1 MASVQAAFLTNGG
14 SGMPD
19 VAHGPWWVVAAAA
32 APSVAS
38 AIWVLWR
45 WWIERGD
52 KLHETVTSREQ
63 TLLRD
68 LEAQRVALSREQA
81 ELFERLRTEVER
93 IRLRLVEVEQDR
105 DHGWDLARWWNQR
118 AHEMRHAAVNAQ
130 TMVMGFC
137 SREGVDPPAWPEM
150 ELPGLEEPK

>member
-1 MASVQAAFLTNGG
+1 MIATTN
-14 SGMPD
+14 
-19 VAHGPWWVVAAAA
+19 GPWWVVTAAA

-38 AIWVLWR
+38 ALWVLWR

-52 KLHETVTSREQ
+52 KLHEDVNSREQ

-93 IRLRLVEVEQDR
+93 IRQRLQEAERDR
-105 DHGWDLARWWNQR
+105 DLGWDLARWWNQR
-118 AHEMRHAAVNAQ
+118 AHELRHAGLNAQ
-130 TMVMGFC
+130 SMVMGFC
-137 SREGVDPPAWPEM
+137 AREDVEPPTWPEM
-150 ELPGLEEPK
+150 NLPGLEEPK

>member
-1 MASVQAAFLTNGG
+1 
-14 SGMPD
+14 MPD